1 MKDLLE
7 IRNQIDETD
16 SEITALYQKRMEL
29 AAEVAEYKIQTGK
42 KVFDKVREREK
53 LEKVSSLVQGSFLK
67 NGVRELFEHLMS
79 ISR

>member
-16 SEITALYQKRMEL
+16 REITALYQKRMEL

-67 NGVRELFEHLMS
+67 N
-79 ISR
+79 

>member
-1 MKDLLE
+1 MQVGNVKDLLE

-42 KVFDKVREREK
+42 RYLTKC
-53 LEKVSSLVQGSFLK
+53 GSGKSWKRYLRLYRAAF
-67 NGVRELFEHLMS
+67 
-79 ISR
+79 